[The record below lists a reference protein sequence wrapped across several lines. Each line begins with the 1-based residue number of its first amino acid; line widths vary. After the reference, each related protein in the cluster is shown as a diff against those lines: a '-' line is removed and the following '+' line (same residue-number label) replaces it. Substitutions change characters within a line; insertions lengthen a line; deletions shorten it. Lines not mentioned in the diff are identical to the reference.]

1 MGGDMREFQERLA
14 ARFQHLRDSREGPIF
29 FVEHGLSE
37 GEISSLFQNVSEALN
52 THQLE
57 DNWWSLFPLPPV
69 VVAAEIGYEYRGTGT
84 DFWSKFNERLGLNF
98 PIHSRK
104 ALKRSFERA
113 AQTYRGA
120 SPPETPWTKTFHI
133 IAWPITHALLPREF
147 HAPLSE
153 TLTRLNLHVET
164 AQGSALHR
172 ALWSASRNTTRRYA
186 TLLSSEA
193 VIVPLV
199 RRLLGL
205 PSGALSDKIIQRIQL
220 DIGRDEAVRRNLA
233 TAQGIQRKLPSTIK
247 RGRPQTVLPTIQ
259 GQLRLRLQSDCDG
272 DRIQLEARFPAVDRQ
287 DERQMELRERLR
299 LRRFTPC
306 LWGSTSP
313 VKSADLFS
321 GSWFPLTL
329 ESLPDQ
335 ASPLFPIADVEALHL
350 EEQQQADLD
359 RLSLSLAPTLLF
371 ARHAEDGAPAMQILG
386 DRISG
391 YKSYYL
397 LFSDPH
403 PPPSLQA
410 CPHQGALGP
419 YSVYLLDP
427 ETQEHARTALYR
439 LHYNV
444 YFTTS
449 LVFGGAPPL
458 SQPEQVERY
467 LEGDLKTFE
476 VLRAH
481 PGGVTAGLGGAE
493 LSLEPGALV
502 KFAVARGEQTLTL
515 KSPDSTEEIRFQG
528 LAAVERPTEPL
539 VTIEALSPDLTIQE
553 LLSERLTFQVTS
565 TYPLQGL
572 ELTLELDAGGRTF
585 GSSTLLD
592 SPLPCNVG
600 GSDELWRGLLNDGS
614 MHERLIRAHQI
625 TLRLRV
631 GKFCAEEWTL
641 EQAVSP
647 VWWEIKDGGHGL
659 FCELGRLCFGE
670 VSAAAPHLPPAPQG
684 TLGRDQCRLLV
695 PTEVDQLGP
704 SAPFTTRCLPPSAL
718 RLGEPLCKKP
728 KLVRALNATT
738 PDVGL
743 QDIVEAYLRWALAK
757 PENSLALLNCRAVT
771 LELESWAVELCCGAE
786 WARREKYLIQPGRLW
801 EAFEERCVEDELGHD
816 TYVLELGVA
825 KEVLREVTRG
835 FVFALRK
842 QRPYLW
848 EQLSLGKPL
857 RAQDFEFLD
866 LTYIQSYRDL
876 AKEYQRRKEEE
887 TAAALNEADVGLD
900 PEIWESAFM
909 GVINKYQQTLNTEE
923 FFWLDDLAA
932 MMIPTDTALLL
943 VDLPAETMSFEE
955 LSEELVSWAKSSRR
969 ALLSEVPSRDELKAA
984 LALWLNPTLALQ
996 VGWQSSL
1003 RYLLSERCVARAVR
1017 YLALRHRQPLNGAS
1031 R

>member
-1 MGGDMREFQERLA
+1 MREFQERLDA
-14 ARFQHLRDSREGPIF
+14 QFQNLRDSREGPIF

-37 GEISSLFQNVSEALN
+37 GEMSSLLQNVSQALN

-57 DNWWSLFPLPPV
+57 ENWWGLFPLPPV

-84 DFWSKFNERLGLNF
+84 DFWSKFNERLALNF

-104 ALKRSFERA
+104 ALKQRFERA

-120 SPPETPWTKTFHI
+120 SPPETPWTENFHI

-164 AQGSALHR
+164 AQGSDLHR

-199 RRLLGL
+199 RQLLGL
-205 PSGALSDKIIQRIQL
+205 PSSALSDEIIQRIQL
-220 DIGRDEAVRRNLA
+220 DIGRDKAVRRNLA
-233 TAQGIQRKLPSTIK
+233 TAQGIQRNLPNTAK

-259 GQLRLRLQSDCDG
+259 GQLRLRLQSDGDG
-272 DRIQLEARFPAVDRQ
+272 DRLQLEARFPAVDRQ
-287 DERQMELRERLR
+287 DERQMALRETLR
-299 LRRFTPC
+299 RRRFTPC

-329 ESLPDQ
+329 KSLPDP
-335 ASPLFPIADVEALHL
+335 ASPLFPRAEVAALDL
-350 EEQQQADLD
+350 EKRQQDDLA

-371 ARHAEDGAPAMQILG
+371 ARNAENDAPARQVLG
-386 DRISG
+386 DRVSG
-391 YKSYYL
+391 FKSYYL
-397 LFSDPH
+397 LFSGPNA
-403 PPPSLQA
+403 PPSLRA

-419 YSVYLLDP
+419 YSVHLLDP
-427 ETQEHARTALYR
+427 ERQEHARTALSR

-458 SQPEQVERY
+458 SPHEQVERY
-467 LEGDLKTFE
+467 LEGDSKTFE

-515 KSPDSTEEIRFQG
+515 KSPDSTEEVRFQG
-528 LAAVERPTEPL
+528 LAAVEFPTEPL
-539 VTIEALSPDLTIQE
+539 VAIEALSPDLTIQE
-553 LLSERLTFQVTS
+553 FLSERLTFQVTS

-572 ELTLELDAGGRTF
+572 ELTVELDAGGRTF
-585 GSSTLLD
+585 GSSTHLD

-600 GSDELWRGLLNDGS
+600 GSDDLWRGLLNNGDV
-614 MHERLIRAHQI
+614 HERLIRAQQI
-625 TLRLRV
+625 ILRLRV
-631 GKFCAEEWTL
+631 GKLCAEEWTL
-641 EQAVSP
+641 EQAASP
-647 VWWEIKDGGHGL
+647 VWWEVNDGDHGL
-659 FCELGRLCFGE
+659 FGELGRHCFGE
-670 VSAAAPHLPPAPQG
+670 VSAAAPHLSPAPQG

-704 SAPFTTRCLPPSAL
+704 SAPFTTRCLPPSEL

-738 PDVGL
+738 PEVGL
-743 QDIVEAYLRWALAK
+743 QDVVEAYLRWALAE

-771 LELESWAVELCCGAE
+771 LELEGWAVELCCGAE
-786 WARREKYLIQPGRLW
+786 WARREKYLIQLGRLW
-801 EAFEERCVEDELGHD
+801 EAFEERCVEDELGYD
-816 TYVLELGVA
+816 TYVGVA
-825 KEVLREVTRG
+825 KEVLREVARG

-842 QRPYLW
+842 QRPRLW
-848 EQLSLGKPL
+848 EKLSSGKSL

-909 GVINKYQQTLNTEE
+909 GVINEYQQTLDTEE

-943 VDLPAETMSFEE
+943 VDLPAETMSLEE